1 MEQVT
6 NSETTSVG
14 IERES
19 LFPVLRMVTI
29 FAGISEDGLRGIFD
43 KCYLKSFSGNDEVV
57 HENTAATDI
66 YIILRGRVKL
76 ILGADEEP
84 LELIELN
91 MGNCFGEA
99 SVIGIQNH
107 SATVVAVEPSI
118 LLVLSRRALMQ
129 IMSENQQLFSLLI
142 LNIAR
147 ELARRLHYSDEVLLR
162 YTRKRPLTA
171 H

>member
-1 MEQVT
+1 MEQVK

-14 IERES
+14 VDREA

-29 FAGISEDGLRGIFD
+29 FAGISEEGLRGIFD
-43 KCYLKSFSGNDEVV
+43 KCYIKTFGGSDEVV
-57 HENTAATDI
+57 KENTAATDI
-66 YIILRGRVKL
+66 YIILQGRVKL

-84 LELIELN
+84 LELIELGT
-91 MGNCFGEA
+91 GNCFGEA

-107 SATVVAVEPSI
+107 SATVVAMEPAT
-118 LLVLSRRALMQ
+118 LLVLSRRVLMQ

-147 ELARRLHYSDEVLLR
+147 ELARRLHLSDEILLR
-162 YTRKRPLTA
+162 YTRKKPLLT

>member
-6 NSETTSVG
+6 NSETTSAGVD
-14 IERES
+14 RET

-29 FAGISEDGLRGIFD
+29 FAGISEEGLRGIFD
-43 KCYLKSFSGNDEVV
+43 KCTIRTFAGNDEVV
-57 HENTAATDI
+57 RENTAATDI

-76 ILGADEEP
+76 VLGTDEEP
-84 LELIELN
+84 LELIELGT
-91 MGNCFGEA
+91 GNCFGEA

-107 SATVVAVEPSI
+107 SATVVAVEPSV
-118 LLVLSRRALMQ
+118 LLVLSRRVLMQ
-129 IMSENQQLFSLLI
+129 IMTENQQLFSLLI

-162 YTRKRPLTA
+162 YTRKKPLMT